1 MGGDNHYLLGKL
13 AALEICNHVCT
24 GDIGE
29 NFGGEYKM
37 HEDGAAAA
45 EPLNQVC
52 IFAADGACR
61 YLSIARINDSSGMGQ
76 PKISAADGA
85 EQRTDR
91 THCGCSVSSG
101 YSLPDDLHVGL
112 MGKAGIREL
121 SIESLIEED
130 NLALDSFWRKPLQV
144 TQPLYTISSCAV
156 IPWRGVGTEPPSAV
170 TNIF

>member
-1 MGGDNHYLLGKL
+1 MGRDNHYLLRKL
-13 AALEICNHVCT
+13 VPLEICNHVRT
-24 GDIGE
+24 GDIGQ
-29 NFGGEYKM
+29 NFGGEHKM

-52 IFAADGACR
+52 IFAT
-61 YLSIARINDSSGMGQ
+61 
-76 PKISAADGA
+76 DGA

-91 THCGCSVSSG
+91 THCCCFVSSG

-130 NLALDSFWRKPLQV
+130 DLALDSFWRKLFQITPL
-144 TQPLYTISSCAV
+144 LYY
-156 IPWRGVGTEPPSAV
+156 
-170 TNIF
+170 